1 MPSKSSLSTASMT
14 SSRGTARWAHQ
25 TNSIPGASSAIDAM
39 NAWPLLVPP
48 NTCRLTSRATRISRT
63 TARGAPKPSTAMCGH
78 RASPWA
84 GRPTNIGRWVWVSPW
99 GWTWI
104 DDSRWGY
111 APFHYGRWAH
121 VRDRWCWVPGPR
133 HVRAVYA
140 PALVGWGGSHGHNV
154 SWFPLGPREV
164 YVPGRRFSRNYWER
178 VNFSNTYVS
187 RARFSDAVANRVSDT
202 VYRNRVVP
210 GGVTAMPLS
219 AFTSAGRTGDHRARF
234 NQQELART
242 VASAVPPQ
250 IAPVRESRLGGPSRP
265 NVRIPPASLAT
276 RQVVV
281 RRDPPPAAAH
291 FTRRPTPAG
300 NAALV
305 QAPRPSARPA
315 VRGQVNER
323 PERNNQDRPPRAER
337 PVKESAPPPASSV
350 YEPRAI
356 ADRVRVDRDRQVRER
371 QQREDSQ
378 QREAANQQ
386 SWQRQE
392 DQARQQ
398 REQRTSRELHSNSSI
413 SSRNVSGP
421 SARRKRCGRP
431 PNVQSSNSA
440 SSREQRQQSEQRQ
453 NSEHA
458 SATSGSSV
466 ERPQAERPSRSETQK
481 PAETRSPPRER
492 HEGNERARRN

>member
-1 MPSKSSLSTASMT
+1 
-14 SSRGTARWAHQ
+14 
-25 TNSIPGASSAIDAM
+25 
-39 NAWPLLVPP
+39 
-48 NTCRLTSRATRISRT
+48 
-63 TARGAPKPSTAMCGH
+63 
-78 RASPWA
+78 
-84 GRPTNIGRWVWVSPW
+84 
-99 GWTWI
+99 
-104 DDSRWGY
+104 
-111 APFHYGRWAH
+111 
-121 VRDRWCWVPGPR
+121 
-133 HVRAVYA
+133 VYA

-187 RARFSDAVANRVSDT
+187 RARFSEAVANRVSDT

-210 GGVTAMPLS
+210 GGVTAMPVS

-234 NQQELART
+234 NQQELARS
-242 VASAVPPQ
+242 VANAAPPQ

-265 NVRIPPASLAT
+265 NVRIPPASLAS

-281 RRDPPPAAAH
+281 RRDPPPATTQ
-291 FTRRPTPAG
+291 FTRRPAAG
-300 NAALV
+300 REATLV
-305 QAPRPSARPA
+305 QTQRPARPA

-323 PERNNQDRPPRAER
+323 PERNNQDRPPRVER
-337 PVKESAPPPASSV
+337 PVKESPPPPASSV

-378 QREAANQQ
+378 QREAVNRQ

-398 REQRTSRELHSNSSI
+398 QQQQQQQQERERPQRAQEAMRQAAERQAEH
-413 SSRNVSGP
+413 RQ
-421 SARRKRCGRP
+421 
-431 PNVQSSNSA
+431 QSQ
-440 SSREQRQQSEQRQ
+440 QRQQSEQSQQSEQRQ
-453 NSEHA
+453 RNEQPRVERQQ
-458 SATSGSSV
+458 V
-466 ERPQAERPSRSETQK
+466 ERPQPTRSEAQK